1 MRSNHVKRTRKMTL
15 IEWMQKGTRL
25 FGQDRKKWKFT
36 CPKCGRIQSTKE
48 FLAHKGEGVKP
59 DDTYLKCA
67 SRFDAMDAR
76 CIYATEEIGSIS
88 PVIVKVNGSRRI
100 RVFDFAHAEN

>member
-1 MRSNHVKRTRKMTL
+1 M
-15 IEWMQKGTRL
+15 

-48 FLAHKGEGVKP
+48 FLAHKGKGVKP
-59 DDTYLKCA
+59 DDAYLKCA
-67 SRFDAMDAR
+67 SRFDAMDAGIDAR
-76 CIYATEEIGSIS
+76 CNYVTEGIGSIS